1 MCVLTSTLLC
11 VPYPFH
17 FLFCFVLLTDDLK
30 YPILHDIL
38 LPSPQQVGT
47 TKPREGDDNGDN
59 TTADNKPIPL
69 IASQH
74 LKVAKTMYI
83 EEVLKKKGK
92 ILFFCVAGQNRSA
105 TLALSVLLL
114 QGKYNL
120 DSLCKSMSEVRPFI
134 LENYGFQKQLI
145 QLEYYLNKGNK
156 MKKRYGNGKGMTMYA
171 HGDYTEE
178 DAAIAAN
185 KGNMIMASMSY
196 DTACDSAASST
207 MMPRS
212 SSQQS
217 LASSF
222 TGTTT
227 PMNELLITTG
237 TATNVGS
244 IDTSTTREYV
254 EIELLIPGL
263 MAMEAIIPVPSSIS
277 EVKTILVDYANT
289 YLLKSEQ
296 REVAKSWM
304 VLATFGE
311 DSMYDL
317 PLEEEAIE
325 KSVQINRLEQMFH
338 LRTAEEAAA
347 VVPVVAAAEAEAAVS
362 SSIPSH
368 RPVGMEGSKNNN
380 NDRIV
385 YWTSKCRF
393 ALVIFSVYTGSVD
406 EDEDNDNDNNDDENN
421 KNHRIRYQ
429 EPWTFQHQ
437 ERPGAPATLLENT
450 LISTRLRGW
459 DFCDGQAYA
468 SKEPIVFS
476 FSPDGASDKRQ
487 FMKISTCSQQSQQ
500 FEAPGEGGILGTF
513 TLRLC
518 GICV

>member
-1 MCVLTSTLLC
+1 
-11 VPYPFH
+11 
-17 FLFCFVLLTDDLK
+17 
-30 YPILHDIL
+30 
-38 LPSPQQVGT
+38 
-47 TKPREGDDNGDN
+47 
-59 TTADNKPIPL
+59 
-69 IASQH
+69 
-74 LKVAKTMYI
+74 
-83 EEVLKKKGK
+83 
-92 ILFFCVAGQNRSA
+92 
-105 TLALSVLLL
+105 
-114 QGKYNL
+114 
-120 DSLCKSMSEVRPFI
+120 
-134 LENYGFQKQLI
+134 
-145 QLEYYLNKGNK
+145 
-156 MKKRYGNGKGMTMYA
+156 
-171 HGDYTEE
+171 
-178 DAAIAAN
+178 
-185 KGNMIMASMSY
+185 MSY
-196 DTACDSAASST
+196 DTACDSVASST

-421 KNHRIRYQ
+421 KNHRRRYQ